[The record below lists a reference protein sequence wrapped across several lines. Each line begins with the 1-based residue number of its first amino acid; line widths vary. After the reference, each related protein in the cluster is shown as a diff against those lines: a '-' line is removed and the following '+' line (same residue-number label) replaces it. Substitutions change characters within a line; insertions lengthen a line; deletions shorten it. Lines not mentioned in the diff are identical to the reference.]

1 MSSPCLGRHNLRPL
15 VYGVMIVVL
24 NNVIEMSGVNMVDA
38 VKRLPDLFSVNQE
51 SWRWK
56 LHSWHC
62 RLSPNDS
69 FKDSSKIA
77 FCYDIILPIQSAKE
91 VTVFPED
98 KKNK

>member
-1 MSSPCLGRHNLRPL
+1 M
-15 VYGVMIVVL
+15 MIVVL
-24 NNVIEMSGVNMVDA
+24 NNVIEMSGVNMVDV

-77 FCYDIILPIQSAKE
+77 FYYDIILPIQSAKE